1 MVNRRHIRIKVMQ
14 SIYAV
19 LQSQSDDL
27 AKEEKFLLYN
37 IKKATDLYVLQLLL
51 MVEVRNL
58 SLEHIEIKKKKYL
71 ATDEDKNPN
80 LKFVNNRL
88 IEAIIQSPEIAEYL
102 AKSKLMKWSDNR
114 EYVRII
120 LDDMMQSEEY
130 QVYTASKTS
139 SFEEDQRFIMD
150 FFKKYLAPNEKL
162 FDYYESLNLS
172 WVDDYPLVNTT
183 ILKVI
188 KQMKEGDSFGLR
200 QLEVK
205 KDDEE
210 FLIELFRKTILHQ
223 QNFTSEIDDKT
234 PNWDTERIAD
244 MDMILIKM
252 ALTEFIYFPSIP
264 TKVTI
269 NEYIEIAKDYSTRKS
284 SYFINGVLDKLLK
297 DYNKSGRLNKIGR
310 GLL

>member
-19 LQSQSDDL
+19 LQSKSDNL
-27 AKEEKFLLYN
+27 PKEEKFLLYN
-37 IKKATDLYVLQLLL
+37 IKKATDLYVLQLML

-58 SLEHIEIKKKKYL
+58 ALEHIEIKKKKYL

-80 LKFVNNRL
+80 LKFINNEVL
-88 IEAIIQSPEIAEYL
+88 LAISESPEIKEFVS
-102 AKSKLMKWSDNR
+102 KSKLMDWKENR
-114 EYVRII
+114 EYVRIL
-120 LDDMMQSEEY
+120 LDEMIDSELYSDYLNSE
-130 QVYTASKTS
+130 AEGL
-139 SFEEDQRFIMD
+139 EEDKNFIIEL
-150 FFKKYLAPNEKL
+150 FKHIIAPNEKL

-183 ILKVI
+183 ILKSV
-188 KQMKEGDSFGLR
+188 KQMSKGSSISLQ

-205 KDDEE
+205 KDDEA
-210 FLIELFRKTILHQ
+210 FLVDLFRKAILHQ
-223 QNFTSEIDDKT
+223 QEFTSEIDEKT

-252 ALTEFIYFPSIP
+252 ALTEFLYFPSIP